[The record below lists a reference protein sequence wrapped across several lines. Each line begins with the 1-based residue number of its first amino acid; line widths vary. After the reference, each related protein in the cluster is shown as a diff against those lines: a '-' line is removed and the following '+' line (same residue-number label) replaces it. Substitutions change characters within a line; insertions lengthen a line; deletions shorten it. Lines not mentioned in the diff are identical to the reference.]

1 MSTDLSEGLTVSTL
15 LGEDLM
21 FSFDGDAKIMDTNVR
36 VSNIID
42 VDYEAQN
49 GVVHVIDTVILPEQK
64 TTGISEI
71 SKLNIKLYPNPAND
85 YVVIETEFGTHDI
98 KITDISGKTK
108 LSKTT
113 DNSITN
119 IDLKNYSPGM

>member
-21 FSFDGDAKIMDTNVR
+21 FSFDGDAKIMDPNVR

-49 GVVHVIDTVILPEQK
+49 GVVHVIDNVILPEQK
-64 TTGISEI
+64 QLVFQ
-71 SKLNIKLYPNPAND
+71 K
-85 YVVIETEFGTHDI
+85 
-98 KITDISGKTK
+98 
-108 LSKTT
+108 
-113 DNSITN
+113 
-119 IDLKNYSPGM
+119 